1 MHVVSDIF
9 ISMIS
14 MIEIQIDGVG

>member
-9 ISMIS
+9 ISMTS